1 MQSSDGRTILD
12 EKSRRI
18 HWPKSLRSY
27 LHLRNLRATISSSDP
42 RDKPRPRLAAAL
54 QADQEQALGN
64 SSRLVYY
71 LVSLDGGGRLI
82 ELVQQA
88 REQVDD
94 ELVRK
99 LVQTHDPDNSAGS
112 NKSDSAF
119 YRRLSRLSDVEGA
132 NSALPHRLQRRGSS
146 HMSNLRRRFRKVV
159 DFRRVI
165 ASTGGY
171 AEAVAQM
178 EGRPYEEVVASHEI
192 FVRCMRE
199 ALRERLPASL
209 VARFRDPMQ
218 KRGSLAERSS

>member
-1 MQSSDGRTILD
+1 MEATDADATMAEAKWR
-12 EKSRRI
+12 KV
-18 HWPKSLRSY
+18 HWPRSLRSY

-99 LVQTHDPDNSAGS
+99 LVQMGDPDGSAGS
-112 NKSDSAF
+112 NKSDAF
-119 YRRLSRLSDVEGA
+119 YRRLSRL
-132 NSALPHRLQRRGSS
+132 
-146 HMSNLRRRFRKVV
+146 
-159 DFRRVI
+159 
-165 ASTGGY
+165 
-171 AEAVAQM
+171 
-178 EGRPYEEVVASHEI
+178 
-192 FVRCMRE
+192 
-199 ALRERLPASL
+199 
-209 VARFRDPMQ
+209 
-218 KRGSLAERSS
+218 